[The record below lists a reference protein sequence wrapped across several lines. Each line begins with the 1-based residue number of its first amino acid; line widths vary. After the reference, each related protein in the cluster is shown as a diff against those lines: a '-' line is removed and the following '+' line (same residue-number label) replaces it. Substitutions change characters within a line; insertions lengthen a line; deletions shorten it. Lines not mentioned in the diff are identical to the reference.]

1 MWDLSLGRF
10 RVRWWL
16 EGALAAALGLAIVT
30 VPVLLLWTVTPYPGI
45 GPGVALRTAADLW
58 LLGHGVELVRTDTLS
73 GVPAPVGLT
82 PLLLAVLP
90 AALLYRAAR
99 GTGPAAALSILA
111 GYLVVAAGAAAVGT
125 APYVSAARLP
135 LFAGAVT
142 LVVALAAGDGRVG
155 AAGRAAFAGAVACC
169 GVGAL
174 LAAGALLSHAGV
186 AQEVFAALTDEWS
199 GRIGLLLLAGALAP
213 NAAVWAASY
222 GLGPGFTLGA
232 DSLVGPLVVRG
243 EPALPEFPLL
253 AMAPAGPLDAPWAW
267 AVVALV
273 PAAVVLVVAWFVAH
287 AAVPV
292 RDSRAMADGWWA
304 TAGTALLAALGAGLV
319 MGGLAALA
327 GGPLGTAA
335 MAEFGPVP
343 YLVAGAAAAWTA
355 ALATPVALTLR
366 AWRLRGARKSRE
378 QRILEELRL
387 TPVRR
392 STGGAGWVAGSRR
405 MPGTGR

>member
-1 MWDLSLGRF
+1 MAEHSF
-10 RVRWWL
+10 RNRWWL
-16 EGALAAALGLAIVT
+16 EGALAAALGLGIVT
-30 VPVLLLWTVTPYPGI
+30 VPVLMLWTISPYSGT
-45 GPGVALRTAADLW
+45 GPGAALRTAADLW
-58 LLGHGVELVRTDTLS
+58 LLGHGVELLRTDTLS

-82 PLLLAVLP
+82 PLLLAALP
-90 AALLYRAAR
+90 AALLCRAAK
-99 GTGPAAALSILA
+99 GTGPAAALSILG

-125 APYVSAARLP
+125 APLVSVGRLP
-135 LFAGAVT
+135 LFVGAVT
-142 LVVALAAGDGRVG
+142 LVAALAAGDGRVG
-155 AAGRAAFAGAVACC
+155 AAGRAALAGAVACC

-174 LAAGALLSHAGV
+174 LAAGALLIHAGV

-199 GRIGLLLLAGALAP
+199 GRIGLLLVVGTLAP

-243 EPALPEFPLL
+243 EPALPDFPLL
-253 AMAPAGPLDAPWAW
+253 AMAPGGPLEAPWAW
-267 AVVALV
+267 ALVAPV

-304 TAGTALLAALGAGLV
+304 TAGTALLAALCAGLA

-335 MAEFGPVP
+335 MAEFGPDP
-343 YLVAGAAAAWTA
+343 YLVAGATVAWTA
-355 ALATPVALTLR
+355 ALATPLALTLR
-366 AWRLRGARKSRE
+366 AWRLRGARRPRE

-387 TPVRR
+387 TPAHR
-392 STGGAGWVAGSRR
+392 STGGAGWAADSRR
-405 MPGTGR
+405 TRGTGW